1 LSDAQIF
8 TTLGNDVFQSGRQ
21 RLHEALQV
29 GQLEGGPEL
38 VDDVIKRFNFVND
51 ATEK

>member
-8 TTLGNDVFQSGRQ
+8 TALSNDVFQPGRQ

-38 VDDVIKRFNFVND
+38 VDDVMKLFIFVND
-51 ATEK
+51 ATDK